1 MNRFARAGIAKVTL
15 LPATLGAPAP
25 PIHLALPK
33 SAGWI
38 CVLEVTTL

>member
-1 MNRFARAGIAKVTL
+1 MKRFARAGIEKVTL
-15 LPATLGAPAP
+15 LPASLGAPAP
-25 PIHLALPK
+25 PIHFASPK